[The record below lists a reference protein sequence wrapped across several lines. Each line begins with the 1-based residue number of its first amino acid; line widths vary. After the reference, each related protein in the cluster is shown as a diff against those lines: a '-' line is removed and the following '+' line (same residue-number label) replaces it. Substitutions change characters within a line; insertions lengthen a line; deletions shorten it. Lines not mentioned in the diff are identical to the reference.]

1 MINHMMS
8 DERYA
13 EIRRMHREMLGTRR
27 RMPHD
32 IVEELL
38 NEIKQNRTKI
48 KRLEQSR
55 NDMRRKL
62 RQTRKKVVKLK
73 GRGKDHG
80 AYGRK

>member
-13 EIRRMHREMLGTRR
+13 EIRQMHREMLGTRR

-38 NEIKQNRTKI
+38 NEIKRNRSKI

-55 NDMRRKL
+55 NDMRKKL
-62 RQTRKKVVKLK
+62 RKTRKKVSQI
-73 GRGKDHG
+73 GID
-80 AYGRK
+80 

>member
-13 EIRRMHREMLGTRR
+13 EIRQMHRDMLGTRR

-38 NEIKQNRTKI
+38 NEIKRNRSKI

-62 RQTRKKVVKLK
+62 KKMRQRSTKLK
-73 GRGKDHG
+73 EKQVQ
-80 AYGRK
+80 

>member
-13 EIRRMHREMLGTRR
+13 EIKRMHREMLGTRR

-38 NEIKQNRTKI
+38 NEIKRNRSKI

-62 RQTRKKVVKLK
+62 RKMRQRFIKLK
-73 GRGKDHG
+73 EKHECS
-80 AYGRK
+80 K